1 MNLTPKQ
8 EKFCN
13 LYVELGNASQAY
25 RQSYSCSKMKMETIN
40 NKAYQML
47 CRGDIRTRVSE
58 LQAELDKKSDYRK
71 EDALKTLKDIATANI
86 LDFVQIDEVEFG
98 ETKLQQVIVKDLN
111 QLTEAQKKCVK
122 SIQPMRGGG
131 VKVELYSSL
140 DAIDRLSKML
150 GWDEPTKV
158 QAEIESITVEVING
172 KDKDQ

>member
-13 LYVELGNASQAY
+13 LYVELGNASEAY
-25 RQSYSCSKMKMETIN
+25 RRSYSCSKMKMDTIN

-47 CRGDIRTRVSE
+47 CRGDIRARVEEIQAILDEKSE
-58 LQAELDKKSDYRK
+58 YRK

-86 LDFVQIDEVEFG
+86 LDFVQIDEIEFDG
-98 ETKLQQVIVKDLN
+98 TKLQQVIVKDLSE
-111 QLTEAQKKCVK
+111 LSEAQKKCVK

-150 GWDEPTKV
+150 GWDKEK
-158 QAEIESITVEVING
+158 EIRGGSINIEKWINY
-172 KDKDQ
+172 D